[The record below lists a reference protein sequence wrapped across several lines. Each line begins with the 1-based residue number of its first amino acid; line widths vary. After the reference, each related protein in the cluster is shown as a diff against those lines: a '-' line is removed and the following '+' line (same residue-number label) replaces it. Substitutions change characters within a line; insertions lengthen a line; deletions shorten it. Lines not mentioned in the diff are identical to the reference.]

1 MSNPLEDMLRALA
14 DPAMMR
20 KRDMQAMCQ
29 EVMQSAVEM
38 NMAGPAVG
46 RMVRCVFSEK
56 EKAFDHDTIVFET
69 GRVYEVVA
77 NGLEAFDMV
86 TPHDDMPRS
95 AEHKARA
102 RASMVE
108 KAKTHPDS
116 LSLCVMVRDPVSG
129 ATQRITFPSYPGFVF
144 VEAAPGEVDDLAPVA
159 FKAGDYLLFDKL
171 VEPIA
176 DGNFVINQPY
186 EIFNTEPACDCGN
199 PECPGKGMT
208 FALIKDKDG
217 DTAHITLPYSH
228 LGIASIIS
236 AKH

>member
-1 MSNPLEDMLRALA
+1 MNDPIEDILRALTN
-14 DPAMMR
+14 PAMMR

-69 GRVYEVVA
+69 GRVYEVIA

-86 TPHDDMPRS
+86 TEADDLQGN
-95 AEHKARA
+95 AEQKARA
-102 RASMVE
+102 RANMV
-108 KAKTHPDS
+108 KTGESKPNS

-129 ATQRITFPSYPGFVF
+129 ATQRITFPSYPGVVF

-159 FKAGDYLLFDKL
+159 FKAGDQLIFDKL

-176 DGNFVINQPY
+176 DGNFAVNQPY

-217 DTAHITLPYSH
+217 DTAHVTLPYSH
-228 LGIASIIS
+228 LGVASIIS
-236 AKH
+236 AKR